1 MVEVTK
7 HAEERL
13 IERCGLNKKSV
24 QRIAD
29 KAFNDGIRHGQTKGN
44 LKKWVDG
51 LYFTNK
57 TANNIRLYGDKA
69 FIFTNER
76 LITVIQIPSNLRN
89 DMKVLLKINQK

>member
-29 KAFNDGIRHGQTKGN
+29 KAYNNGIRHGQTKGH

-89 DMKVLLKINQK
+89 DMKVLLKQK

>member
-1 MVEVTK
+1 VVEVTK

-24 QRIAD
+24 QRMSD

-69 FIFTNER
+69 FIFMNER

-89 DMKVLLKINQK
+89 DMKVLLKQK

>member
-1 MVEVTK
+1 MVEITK

-29 KAFNDGIRHGQTKGN
+29 KAFNDGIRHGQTKGS
-44 LKKWVDG
+44 LKKWIDG

-89 DMKVLLKINQK
+89 DMKVLLKQK

>member
-1 MVEVTK
+1 MVNIVTVTK

-24 QRIAD
+24 QRMSD
-29 KAFNDGIRHGQTKGN
+29 KAFNDGIRHGQTKGS

-69 FIFTNER
+69 FIFMNEK

-89 DMKVLLKINQK
+89 AMKALLK